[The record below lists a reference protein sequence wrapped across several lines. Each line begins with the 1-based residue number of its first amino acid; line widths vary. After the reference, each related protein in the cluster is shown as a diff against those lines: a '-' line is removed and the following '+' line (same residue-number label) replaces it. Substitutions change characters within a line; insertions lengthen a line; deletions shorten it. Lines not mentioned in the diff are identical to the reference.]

1 MTADSPQE
9 ALHLYDRGVDFVFI
23 PRLHSSAQVGDL
35 IESAMR
41 EGLQNAVMNR
51 FAHLNVRDEVLA

>member
-9 ALHLYDRGVDFVFI
+9 ALHLYDPGADFVFI
-23 PRLHSSAQVGDL
+23 PRLHSSAQVADV

-41 EGLQNAVMNR
+41 EGLQNTR
-51 FAHLNVRDEVLA
+51 DEQIAHLNVRDEVLA